1 MSEQLG
7 RIPDGSAT
15 AKVLD
20 YSLKRWTALTRHHDD
35 GDLPADKNRMD
46 NQTRPVAVGRSNRL
60 FAGSLRAGRRAAAVM
75 TLLLHSGR
83 VNRLD
88 PRQYLKLVM
97 QCLPT
102 HPAARIAELLPWEAQ
117 ALLNAHR
124 DQALA
129 T

>member
-20 YSLKRWTALTRHHDD
+20 YSLKRWTSLTRHDDD
-35 GDLPADKNRMD
+35 GDLPADKNRME
-46 NQTRPVAVGRSNRL
+46 NQTRPVAVGRSNWL
-60 FAGSLRAGRRAAAVM
+60 FAGSLRAGRREAAVM
-75 TLLLHSGR
+75 TLLHSGR
-83 VNRLD
+83 VNGLD
-88 PRQYLKLVM
+88 PWQYLKLVM

-102 HPAARIAELLPWEAQ
+102 HPAARIAELLPWNAQ
-117 ALLNAHR
+117 TLLNAHR